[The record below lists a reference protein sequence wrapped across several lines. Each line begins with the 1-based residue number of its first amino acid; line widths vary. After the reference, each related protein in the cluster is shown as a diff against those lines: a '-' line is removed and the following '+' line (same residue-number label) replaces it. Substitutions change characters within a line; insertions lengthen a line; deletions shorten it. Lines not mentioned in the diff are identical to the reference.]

1 MARLW
6 RSPCEPLT
14 FREKVLGPDHLSA
27 EISLNNLAELY
38 RVQGR
43 YGEAETLFHRSLAIY
58 GRVLGSEHPDT
69 AARLNNL
76 ALLYFAMA
84 KVPAAESLLQH
95 LNRTQANWL
104 RRELPLQPRELRRTL
119 IDQPKAHQKQ
129 GRIGPAPSGW
139 WRRRRSQP
147 PVTSAPE
154 VGGGEPAGAG
164 AVATEAGGLV
174 STPWLPLA
182 GTEQEARQLAP
193 LLIGSTVIS
202 GPAATAAVVLAQKAP
217 RIPAYRHPWLLFG
230 GSAPGERRRKGR
242 GDRSVQP
249 RPARPAAPQRP
260 SVRRRQPAR
269 CQSRR

>member
-14 FREKVLGPDHLSA
+14 FREKVLGPDHLSTA
-27 EISLNNLAELY
+27 ISLNNLAELY

-84 KVPAAESLLQH
+84 KVPGAEPLLQH

-174 STPWLPLA
+174 STPWLPPGGHGA
-182 GTEQEARQLAP
+182 G
-193 LLIGSTVIS
+193 G
-202 GPAATAAVVLAQKAP
+202 AAT
-217 RIPAYRHPWLLFG
+217 
-230 GSAPGERRRKGR
+230 GSAVDRQHRDQRPSRHRRGGAGPEGAADPCISPPMASFWRIRPRRAAAQRPGR
-242 GDRSVQP
+242 
-249 RPARPAAPQRP
+249 PQRP
-260 SVRRRQPAR
+260 APPGKTR
-269 CQSRR
+269 CTAAA